1 MTFFLHASVDWNGMR
16 CGGGGGG
23 KTTPR
28 AFVIIS
34 ARRRAM
40 TRDAGPL
47 PGRISAFTTGLQ
59 SCRTRDSQGGLKEV
73 YHTSLDLILSF
84 EHHAEVRCLF
94 VLHSV
99 SDSSSI
105 WGPNVVTPGLGGGI
119 ETGRCPIQ
127 ETRLHETRKDEREN
141 ARAKTDSA
149 REGNTGDKRARRRRT
164 KKNNWKHTS

>member
-59 SCRTRDSQGGLKEV
+59 SCRYTGQPGRLERSIPYFTRPHPVIRTSCGG
-73 YHTSLDLILSF
+73 
-84 EHHAEVRCLF
+84 A
-94 VLHSV
+94 V
-99 SDSSSI
+99 SI
-105 WGPNVVTPGLGGGI
+105 CVT
-119 ETGRCPIQ
+119 
-127 ETRLHETRKDEREN
+127 
-141 ARAKTDSA
+141 
-149 REGNTGDKRARRRRT
+149 
-164 KKNNWKHTS
+164 